1 MLHYAYETQDLHILH
16 KSVKLSCFIHLCN
29 SHSPLILR
37 KSLLYIFCIAL
48 ICTVAERMCNTF
60 YAIVLSYQNNLL
72 TSTSQGWNIVFSHKF
87 ASSVNLDKFTP
98 FCPIPALAVLCKN
111 AWLGFSPIPSFHH
124 TVGGGYAFILNAIF
138 LFPEKKTAATSLSLP
153 CHSQYVSALYHYIST
168 NSPST
173 YNSNLSGLFT
183 IS

>member
-1 MLHYAYETQDLHILH
+1 MI
-16 KSVKLSCFIHLCN
+16 SCFIHLCN

-87 ASSVNLDKFTP
+87 ASSVNLDKFTLFARFRLSP
-98 FCPIPALAVLCKN
+98 SCAKMLVGVLPNPLISPHCRWWLRIHSERYFSFPRKENGSNITITALS
-111 AWLGFSPIPSFHH
+111 FSIC
-124 TVGGGYAFILNAIF
+124 VC
-138 LFPEKKTAATSLSLP
+138 SLSL
-153 CHSQYVSALYHYIST
+153 YF
-168 NSPST
+168 N
-173 YNSNLSGLFT
+173 
-183 IS
+183 